1 MSSFTRRF
9 LAAAFIALA
18 FAAPLFT
25 AAAVPA
31 EEKPDSTTEKAEE
44 RFARITDWLVLST
57 VPVPLPAFHDES
69 KEKFDAAWLLGYD
82 HLDMSGLIPVKGA
95 VEGVPGFGD
104 AVWSVSSA
112 DTGGVALS
120 HEGSTPGVT
129 WLAAWVEVPRWM
141 KVDLKASS
149 SDPFELFIDGKS
161 VIKSAKGD
169 SKEKNGDL
177 NLKKGKHLI
186 LAKAVYMPADTAR
199 AWNFDAK
206 LAAGKDFEAVPIV
219 SIDPTTGMT
228 LAQVIDVPGASGI
241 DVSPDGSLVI
251 VNISRMTPPEGK
263 RERWIEI
270 RSLPNGGLVSRIMDT
285 QIGSTQWIPGSRK
298 ISYVSGGRLRSLDM
312 DTGQTETLVEELGKD
327 FGGYD
332 WNPKGDWIIYSMT
345 ESPEENKTGVKR
357 HLGVYDRTDYGRSKS
372 SLHIMSIPGGVSRQ
386 IAAGKYGSYVYD
398 IHPDGDRVLIGRR
411 WEDLSERPFGTSE
424 LLLMDLRDQSVEQL
438 FEGNWLGSAQWSPD
452 GDRILVTAGPS
463 TFGDSGKDL
472 PEGVIPND
480 YDTQVYIFDPET
492 KEVKAITRDFD
503 PAVNRAIWAKFD
515 GKIYLVAED
524 TEYVKL
530 FRYDPKKEKFTE
542 LDLGVEVIGSGDIAE
557 TKPVGVFTGSGATY
571 PQRIYSVELKSSEP
585 KVRMIDE
592 PGAELFRHVKIGKVE
607 PWRFKTSAGYE
618 IVGRI
623 HYPPDF
629 DAEKTYPCIVYYY
642 GGTSP
647 VDRTFGGRY
656 PKNLWA
662 AMGYIVYVLQPS
674 GATGFGQEWSARHVN
689 EWGIIVADEI
699 IEGTKK
705 FLEAHQFVDP
715 GRVGCIGASF
725 GGFMT
730 QLLVTRTDIYAAAI
744 SHAGISMIPSYWG
757 EGYWG
762 YAYNAVAAAE
772 SYPWNNPKI
781 YIEQSPLFHADRIV
795 TPLLLLHGGSDTNVP
810 PGESEQMYTALK
822 ILGREVEYLRF
833 AEQNHFILDYKKRG
847 IWSDAII
854 SWFDKYLKK
863 EPAWWDHTYPPID
876 EAEEPEE
883 IEATTVEIE
892 DRGTVL
898 FGNVTRADITTHIS
912 EWDTEY
918 FEYEPDGEIVIAL
931 EDNMLDVDIKV
942 VLGTWCSDSRR
953 EIPRL
958 WKILEEIGYPVDDVE
973 MMAVGSARFTTQMG
987 VDRKLLDWSD
997 AVKKYYAVEKVATII
1012 LYRDGEELGRIE
1024 ETPEGTL
1031 EEDLLKITAR

>member
-1 MSSFTRRF
+1 MSPFTKKF
-9 LAAAFIALA
+9 LATAFIALA
-18 FAAPLFT
+18 VAAPSFT
-25 AAAVPA
+25 TAAVPA
-31 EEKPDSTTEKAEE
+31 EEKPDSTSEKTEE
-44 RFARITDWLVLST
+44 RFTRITDWLVLST

-69 KEKFDAAWLLGYD
+69 KEKFDASWLLGYD
-82 HLDMSGLIPVKGA
+82 HLDMSRLIPVKGI
-95 VEGVPGFGD
+95 VEGVPGFGE
-104 AVWSVSSA
+104 AAWNLLSA
-112 DTGGVALS
+112 DTSGVALS
-120 HEGSTPGVT
+120 YEGFAPGVT
-129 WLAAWVEVPRWM
+129 WLAVWVEVTRWM

-149 SDPFELFIDGKS
+149 SDPFELFVDGNS
-161 VIKSAKGD
+161 VIKSARGGG
-169 SKEKNGDL
+169 KEKSGDV
-177 NLKKGKHLI
+177 NLEKGKHLI

-199 AWNFDAK
+199 AWYFDAK
-206 LAAGKDFEAVPIV
+206 LAAGKDFEPVPVV
-219 SIDPTTGMT
+219 SLDPTTGLT
-228 LAQVIDVPGASGI
+228 LAQVMDVPGASGI
-241 DVSPDGSLVI
+241 DVSPDGSLVLI
-251 VNISRMTPPEGK
+251 NKSRLVPPEGK

-270 RSLPNGGLVSRIMDT
+270 RSLPGGDLVNRIMDT

-298 ISYVSGGRLRSLDM
+298 ISYVSHGRLRALDM
-312 DTGQTETLVEELGKD
+312 ETGSTETLIEDLGKD

-332 WNPKGDWIIYSMT
+332 WSPKGDWIIYSMT
-345 ESPEENKTGVKR
+345 KKPEKDKKGVKR
-357 HLGVYDRTDYGRSKS
+357 HLGIYDRANYGRSKS
-372 SLHIMSIPGGVSRQ
+372 TLHIMSIPGGVSRQ
-386 IAAGKYGSYVYD
+386 IAAGKHGVYVYD

-438 FEGNWLGSAQWSPD
+438 FEGHWLGSVQWSPD

-463 TFGDSGKDL
+463 TFGDSGKDV
-472 PEGVIPND
+472 PEGVIPNE
-480 YDTQVYIFDPET
+480 YDSQIYIFDPET
-492 KEVKAITRDFD
+492 KQAEPITKDFD
-503 PAVNRAIWAKFD
+503 PAVNRVTWAKFD
-515 GKIYLVAED
+515 KKIYIVAED

-530 FRYDPKKEKFTE
+530 FRYDPKKKKFTE
-542 LDLGVEVIGSGDIAE
+542 FDLGVEVIRSSDIAE
-557 TKPVGVFTGSGATY
+557 TKAVGVFTGSSATH
-571 PQRIYSVELKSSEP
+571 PQRIYSVELKSSKP

-592 PGAELFRHVKIGKVE
+592 PGAELFRNVKLGKVE
-607 PWRFKTSAGYE
+607 PWHFKSSSGHE
-618 IVGRI
+618 IVGRV

-629 DAEKTYPCIVYYY
+629 DAHKIYPCIVYYY

-662 AMGYIVYVLQPS
+662 AMGYVVYVLQPS

-715 GRVGCIGASF
+715 ARVGCIGASF

-730 QLLVTRTDIYAAAI
+730 QLLVTRTDIYTAAI

-772 SYPWNNPKI
+772 SYPWNNAKI
-781 YIEQSPLFHADRIV
+781 YVDQSPLFHADKIV

-833 AEQNHFILDYKKRG
+833 ADQNHFILDYKKRG

-854 SWFDKYLKK
+854 SWFDKYLKE
-863 EPAWWDHTYPPID
+863 EPEWWDSMYPPID
-876 EAEEPEE
+876 EQEEPEE
-883 IEATTVEIE
+883 LEATAVEIE
-892 DRGTVL
+892 GRGTVL
-898 FGNVTRADITTHIS
+898 FGNVTRADITTHLG
-912 EWDTEY
+912 EWDREY
-918 FEYEPDGEIVIAL
+918 FEYEPDGETVAKL
-931 EDNMLDVDIKV
+931 EDNMLDVDIKI

-958 WKILEEIGYPVDDVE
+958 WKILEETGYPVDEVD
-973 MMAVGSARFTTQMG
+973 MMAVGSSRFTAKMG
-987 VDRKLLDWSD
+987 IDQELLDWSD
-997 AVKKYYAVEKVATII
+997 AVKKYYAAERVATII

-1024 ETPEGTL
+1024 ETPEGAL

>member
-9 LAAAFIALA
+9 LAAAFITLA
-18 FAAPLFT
+18 VAAQPFT

-31 EEKPDSTTEKAEE
+31 GEKPDSTTEKTEE
-44 RFARITDWLVLST
+44 RFTRITDWLVLST

-69 KEKFDAAWLLGYD
+69 KKKFDAAWLLGCD

-141 KVDLKASS
+141 KVDLKTSS

-161 VIKSAKGD
+161 VVKD
-169 SKEKNGDL
+169 SKGGGKEKSG
-177 NLKKGKHLI
+177 NLELQKGKHLI
-186 LAKAVYMPADTAR
+186 LAKAVYVPADTAR

-206 LAAGKDFEAVPIV
+206 LAAGKDFDAVPII
-219 SIDPTTGMT
+219 SLDPTTGMT
-228 LAQVIDVPGASGI
+228 LAQVIDVPGASDI

-270 RSLPNGGLVSRIMDT
+270 RSLPNGELVSRIMDT

-298 ISYVSGGRLRSLDM
+298 ISYVSGGHLRSLDM
-312 DTGQTETLVEELGKD
+312 DTGQTETLVEELAKD

-332 WNPKGDWIIYSMT
+332 WSPKGDWIIYSMT
-345 ESPEENKTGVKR
+345 ENPEENKTGVKR

-398 IHPDGDRVLIGRR
+398 IHPDGYRVLIGRS
-411 WEDLSERPFGTSE
+411 WEDMSERPFGTTE
-424 LLLMDLRDQSVEQL
+424 LLLMDIRDQSVEQL
-438 FEGNWLGSAQWSPD
+438 FEGNWLGSAHWSPD

-571 PQRIYSVELKSSEP
+571 PQRIYSVELNSSKP
-585 KVRMIDE
+585 KARTIDE
-592 PGAELFRHVKIGKVE
+592 PAAELFRHVKIGKVE

-662 AMGYIVYVLQPS
+662 AMGYVVYVLQPS

-699 IEGTKK
+699 IEGTKR

-762 YAYNAVAAAE
+762 YSYNAVAAAE

-781 YIEQSPLFHADRIV
+781 YVEQSPLFHADRIV

-833 AEQNHFILDYKKRG
+833 AEQNHFILDYRKRA
-847 IWSDAII
+847 IWNDAII

-863 EPAWWDHTYPPID
+863 EPEWWDSMYPPID
-876 EAEEPEE
+876 EAQEPGGL
-883 IEATTVEIE
+883 EATAVEIE
-892 DRGTVL
+892 GRGTVL
-898 FGNVTRADITTHIS
+898 FGNVTRADIATHIS
-912 EWDTEY
+912 DWDTEY
-918 FEYEPDGEIVIAL
+918 FEYEPDGEIVTTL
-931 EDNMLDVDIKV
+931 EDAMLDVDIKIV
-942 VLGTWCSDSRR
+942 FGTWCSDSRR
-953 EIPRL
+953 EVPRL
-958 WKILEEIGYPVDDVE
+958 WKILEEIGYPVDEVE
-973 MMAVGSARFTTQMG
+973 MMAVGSSRFTAGMG
-987 VDRKLLDWSD
+987 IDRKLLDWSD
-997 AVKKYYAVEKVATII
+997 SVKKYYATERVATII

>member
-1 MSSFTRRF
+1 MSPFTKKF
-9 LAAAFIALA
+9 LLTAFIALA
-18 FAAPLFT
+18 VAAPSFT
-25 AAAVPA
+25 AAAFPA
-31 EEKPDSTTEKAEE
+31 EEKPDSTIEKAEE
-44 RFARITDWLVLST
+44 RFTRITDWLVLST

-69 KEKFDAAWLLGYD
+69 KEKFDASWLLGYD

-95 VEGVPGFGD
+95 VEGVPGFGE
-104 AVWSVSSA
+104 AAWSFLSA

-120 HEGSTPGVT
+120 HEGSAPGVT
-129 WLAAWVEVPRWM
+129 WLAVWVEVTRWM

-149 SDPFELFIDGKS
+149 SDPFELFVDGNS
-161 VIKSAKGD
+161 VIKSASGGGKEMSGD
-169 SKEKNGDL
+169 VDL
-177 NLKKGKHLI
+177 EKGKHLI

-199 AWNFDAK
+199 AWYFDAK
-206 LAAGKDFEAVPIV
+206 LAAGKDFEAAPVV
-219 SIDPTTGMT
+219 SLDPTTGMT
-228 LAQVIDVPGASGI
+228 LAQVMDVPGARGI

-270 RSLPNGGLVSRIMDT
+270 RSLPGGDLVNRIMDT
-285 QIGSTQWIPGSRK
+285 QIGNTQWIPGSRK
-298 ISYVSGGRLRSLDM
+298 ISYVSDGRLRALDM
-312 DTGQTETLVEELGKD
+312 ETGSTETLIEDLGED

-332 WNPKGDWIIYSMT
+332 WSPKGDWIIYSMT
-345 ESPEENKTGVKR
+345 KSPEKDKKGVKR
-357 HLGVYDRTDYGRSKS
+357 HLGIYDRTNYGRTKS

-386 IAAGKYGSYVYD
+386 IAAGKHSSYIYD
-398 IHPDGDRVLIGRR
+398 IHPDGDHMLIGRR

-438 FEGNWLGSAQWSPD
+438 FEGHWLGSVQWSPD
-452 GDRILVTAGPS
+452 GDKILVTAGPS
-463 TFGDSGKDL
+463 TFGDSGRDL

-480 YDTQVYIFDPET
+480 YDSQIYIFDPET
-492 KEVKAITRDFD
+492 KQAEPVTKDFD
-503 PAVNRAIWAKFD
+503 PTIKRATWAKFD
-515 GKIYLVAED
+515 KKIYIVAGD

-530 FRYDPKKEKFTE
+530 FRYDPKKKKFTE
-542 LDLGVEVIGSGDIAE
+542 FDLGVEVIRSSDIAE
-557 TKPVGVFTGSGATY
+557 TKPVGVFTGSSATH
-571 PQRIYSVELKSSEP
+571 PQRVYSVDLKSSKP
-585 KVRMIDE
+585 KTKMIDE
-592 PGAELFRHVKIGKVE
+592 PGAELFRNVRLGKVE
-607 PWRFKTSAGYE
+607 PWHFKSSAGYE
-618 IVGRI
+618 IVGRV

-629 DAEKTYPCIVYYY
+629 DAEKIYPCIVYYY

-662 AMGYIVYVLQPS
+662 AMGYVVYVLQPS

-705 FLEAHQFVDP
+705 FLEAHPFVDP

-730 QLLVTRTDIYAAAI
+730 QLLVTKTDIYAAAV
-744 SHAGISMIPSYWG
+744 SHAGISMLPSYWG

-772 SYPWNNPKI
+772 SYPWNNPGL
-781 YIEQSPLFHADRIV
+781 YIDQSPLFHADKVV

-810 PGESEQMYTALK
+810 PGESDQMYTALK

-833 AEQNHFILDYKKRG
+833 AGQNHFIIDYKKRK
-847 IWSDAII
+847 IWNDAII
-854 SWFDKYLKK
+854 SWFDKYLKE
-863 EPAWWDHTYPPID
+863 EPQWWDHTYPPID
-876 EAEEPEE
+876 ESEEPEE
-883 IEATTVEIE
+883 LETTAVEIE
-892 DRGTVL
+892 GRGTVL
-898 FGNVTRADITTHIS
+898 FGNVTRTDITTHIS

-918 FEYEPDGEIVIAL
+918 FDYAPDSETVGKL
-931 EDNMLDVDIKV
+931 EDKMLDVDIKI
-942 VLGTWCSDSRR
+942 VLGTWCGDSRR

-973 MMAVGSARFTTQMG
+973 MMAVGSSRFTVKMG
-987 VDRKLLDWSD
+987 IDQELLDWSD
-997 AVKKYYAVEKVATII
+997 AVKEYYAAERVATII
-1012 LYRDGEELGRIE
+1012 FYRDGEELGRIE

-1031 EEDLLKITAR
+1031 EEDILKITEK